1 MSLTFD
7 VVNFATTGH
16 QTGKEKKMLVSASLK
31 DRFLGSILKI
41 TGIFGDK
48 GQRQGEEEVCDL
60 VCMVF

>member
-1 MSLTFD
+1 
-7 VVNFATTGH
+7 
-16 QTGKEKKMLVSASLK
+16 MLVSASLK